1 MVSIK
6 EENVDSTDYELRE
19 LFEDVTLLRRKGVVD
34 QIWRGIS
41 NQPAQVVDNSVVS
54 DVSFKKYY
62 ISIFESCRNINF
74 TQIRNLLFS
83 LFLTKF

>member
-6 EENVDSTDYELRE
+6 EENTLSTDFELRD
-19 LFEDVTLLRRKGVVD
+19 LFEDVTLLRRKGLIDHVL
-34 QIWRGIS
+34 RGIS

-62 ISIFESCRNINF
+62 ITFFESCRKI
-74 TQIRNLLFS
+74 
-83 LFLTKF
+83 

>member
-1 MVSIK
+1 MVSIQ
-6 EENVDSTDYELRE
+6 EENVDSIDYELRE

-62 ISIFESCRNINF
+62 N
-74 TQIRNLLFS
+74 
-83 LFLTKF
+83 

>member
-6 EENVDSTDYELRE
+6 DENALSADFELRD
-19 LFEDVTLLRRKGVVD
+19 LFEDVTLLRRKGMIDHV
-34 QIWRGIS
+34 WRGIS

-62 ISIFESCRNINF
+62 ISIFESCRN
-74 TQIRNLLFS
+74 
-83 LFLTKF
+83 

>member
-6 EENVDSTDYELRE
+6 EENVISTDFGGFKGLRELRD
-19 LFEDVTLLRRKGVVD
+19 LFEDVTLLRRKGVIDHV
-34 QIWRGIS
+34 WRGIS

-62 ISIFESCRNINF
+62 I
-74 TQIRNLLFS
+74 LLF
-83 LFLTKF
+83 

>member
-6 EENVDSTDYELRE
+6 DENALSADFELRD

-62 ISIFESCRNINF
+62 N
-74 TQIRNLLFS
+74 
-83 LFLTKF
+83 

>member
-62 ISIFESCRNINF
+62 N
-74 TQIRNLLFS
+74 
-83 LFLTKF
+83 